1 MFYKVWTKLV
11 QQITDEGNIC
21 MSTSNSSFSPEGF
34 TQVSTEEPAR
44 NSPEIDKFV
53 DHFLAL
59 MCDRSRRQILQ
70 LLSVPNDTPG
80 LPLERRSTDIAR
92 ELGLSPATTSGHLR
106 QLSEARLIASR
117 REGNVVYYRLY
128 NHMLVRAFQD
138 LLVALDH
145 ERSTR
150 QIS

>member
-1 MFYKVWTKLV
+1 
-11 QQITDEGNIC
+11 
-21 MSTSNSSFSPEGF
+21 MSTSNPSFLPEQT
-34 TQVSTEEPAR
+34 TQITAEEPTR
-44 NSPEIDKFV
+44 RSPDIDKFV

-70 LLSVPNDTPG
+70 LLAVPNDTPG

-117 REGNVVYYRLY
+117 REGNVIYYRLY
-128 NHMLVRAFQD
+128 NHLLVRAFQD
-138 LLVALDH
+138 LIAALDH
-145 ERSTR
+145 EHSAR

>member
-1 MFYKVWTKLV
+1 
-11 QQITDEGNIC
+11 
-21 MSTSNSSFSPEGF
+21 MSTSKSSFSPEQL
-34 TQVSTEEPAR
+34 TETTAEEPTR
-44 NSPEIDKFV
+44 RSPDIDKFV

-70 LLSVPNDTPG
+70 LLAVPNDTPG

-128 NHMLVRAFQD
+128 NYLLVRAFQD
-138 LLVALDH
+138 LVAALDH
-145 ERSTR
+145 EHSTR

>member
-1 MFYKVWTKLV
+1 
-11 QQITDEGNIC
+11 
-21 MSTSNSSFSPEGF
+21 MSTSNSSFLPEQS
-34 TQVSTEEPAR
+34 TQITAEEPTR
-44 NSPEIDKFV
+44 RSPDIDKFV

-70 LLSVPNDTPG
+70 LLAVPNDTPG

-117 REGNVVYYRLY
+117 REGNVIYYRLY
-128 NHMLVRAFQD
+128 NHLLVRAFQD
-138 LLVALDH
+138 LIVALDH
-145 ERSTR
+145 EHSAR

>member
-1 MFYKVWTKLV
+1 
-11 QQITDEGNIC
+11 
-21 MSTSNSSFSPEGF
+21 MSTSNSSFLPEQS
-34 TQVSTEEPAR
+34 TQITAEEPTR
-44 NSPEIDKFV
+44 NSPDIDKFV

-70 LLSVPNDTPG
+70 LLAVPNDTPG

-117 REGNVVYYRLY
+117 REGNVIYCRLY
-128 NHMLVRAFQD
+128 NHFLVRAFQD
-138 LLVALDH
+138 LIAALDH
-145 ERSTR
+145 EHSAR

>member
-1 MFYKVWTKLV
+1 
-11 QQITDEGNIC
+11 
-21 MSTSNSSFSPEGF
+21 MSTSNSSYSAEQS
-34 TQVSTEEPAR
+34 TQTTAEEPTR
-44 NSPEIDKFV
+44 RSPEIDKFV

-70 LLSVPNDTPG
+70 LLAVPNDTPG

-117 REGNVVYYRLY
+117 REGNVIYYRLY
-128 NHMLVRAFQD
+128 NHLLVRAFQD
-138 LLVALDH
+138 LIAALDH
-145 ERSTR
+145 APSAR

>member
-1 MFYKVWTKLV
+1 
-11 QQITDEGNIC
+11 
-21 MSTSNSSFSPEGF
+21 MSTSNSSFLPEQT
-34 TQVSTEEPAR
+34 TQITAEEPTR
-44 NSPEIDKFV
+44 RSPDIDKFV

-70 LLSVPNDTPG
+70 LLAVPNDTPG

-117 REGNVVYYRLY
+117 KEGNVVYYRLY
-128 NHMLVRAFQD
+128 NHLLVRAFQD
-138 LLVALDH
+138 LIAALDREH
-145 ERSTR
+145 STR

>member
-1 MFYKVWTKLV
+1 
-11 QQITDEGNIC
+11 
-21 MSTSNSSFSPEGF
+21 MSTSNSSFLPEQS
-34 TQVSTEEPAR
+34 TQITAEEPTR
-44 NSPEIDKFV
+44 SSPDIDKFV

-70 LLSVPNDTPG
+70 LLAVPNDTPG

-117 REGNVVYYRLY
+117 REGNVIYYRLY
-128 NHMLVRAFQD
+128 NHLLVRAFQD
-138 LLVALDH
+138 LIAALDH
-145 ERSTR
+145 EHSAR

>member
-1 MFYKVWTKLV
+1 
-11 QQITDEGNIC
+11 
-21 MSTSNSSFSPEGF
+21 MSMSSSSFSPKQS
-34 TQVSTEEPAR
+34 TQITAEEPTR
-44 NSPEIDKFV
+44 NSPDIDKFV

-70 LLSVPNDTPG
+70 LLAVPNDTPG

-117 REGNVVYYRLY
+117 REGNVIYYRLY
-128 NHMLVRAFQD
+128 NHLLVRAFQD
-138 LLVALDH
+138 LIVALDH
-145 ERSTR
+145 EHSAR

>member
-1 MFYKVWTKLV
+1 
-11 QQITDEGNIC
+11 
-21 MSTSNSSFSPEGF
+21 MSMSSSSFSPKQS
-34 TQVSTEEPAR
+34 TQITAEEPTR
-44 NSPEIDKFV
+44 NSPDIDKFV

-70 LLSVPNDTPG
+70 LLAVPNDTPG

-106 QLSEARLIASR
+106 QLSEARLTASR
-117 REGNVVYYRLY
+117 REGNVIYYRLY
-128 NHMLVRAFQD
+128 NHLLVRAFQD
-138 LLVALDH
+138 LIVALDH
-145 ERSTR
+145 EHSAR

>member
-1 MFYKVWTKLV
+1 
-11 QQITDEGNIC
+11 
-21 MSTSNSSFSPEGF
+21 MSTSKSSFSSEQLIQ
-34 TQVSTEEPAR
+34 TTAEEPTR
-44 NSPEIDKFV
+44 RSPEIDKFV

-70 LLSVPNDTPG
+70 LLAVPNDTPG

-128 NHMLVRAFQD
+128 NYLLVRAFQD
-138 LLVALDH
+138 LIAALDH
-145 ERSTR
+145 EHSTR

>member
-1 MFYKVWTKLV
+1 
-11 QQITDEGNIC
+11 
-21 MSTSNSSFSPEGF
+21 MSTSNSSFLPGQS
-34 TQVSTEEPAR
+34 TQITAEEPTR
-44 NSPEIDKFV
+44 SSPDIDKFV

-70 LLSVPNDTPG
+70 LLAVPNDTPG

-117 REGNVVYYRLY
+117 REGNVIYYRLY
-128 NHMLVRAFQD
+128 NHLLVRAFQD
-138 LLVALDH
+138 LIAALDH
-145 ERSTR
+145 EHSAR

>member
-1 MFYKVWTKLV
+1 
-11 QQITDEGNIC
+11 
-21 MSTSNSSFSPEGF
+21 MSTSNSSFLPEQS
-34 TQVSTEEPAR
+34 TQITAEEPTR
-44 NSPEIDKFV
+44 SSPEIDKFV

-70 LLSVPNDTPG
+70 LLAVPNDTPG

-117 REGNVVYYRLY
+117 REGNVIYYRLY
-128 NHMLVRAFQD
+128 NHLLVRAFQD
-138 LLVALDH
+138 LIAALDH
-145 ERSTR
+145 EHSAR

>member
-1 MFYKVWTKLV
+1 
-11 QQITDEGNIC
+11 
-21 MSTSNSSFSPEGF
+21 MSTSNSSFLPEQT
-34 TQVSTEEPAR
+34 TQITAEEPTR
-44 NSPEIDKFV
+44 RSPDIDKFV

-70 LLSVPNDTPG
+70 LLAVPNDTPG

-117 REGNVVYYRLY
+117 REGNVIYYRLY
-128 NHMLVRAFQD
+128 NHLLVRAFQD
-138 LLVALDH
+138 LIVALDH
-145 ERSTR
+145 EHSAR

>member
-1 MFYKVWTKLV
+1 
-11 QQITDEGNIC
+11 
-21 MSTSNSSFSPEGF
+21 MSTSNSSFLPEQSAQI
-34 TQVSTEEPAR
+34 TAEEPTR
-44 NSPEIDKFV
+44 NSPDIDKFV

-70 LLSVPNDTPG
+70 LLAVPNDTPG

-128 NHMLVRAFQD
+128 NHLLVRAFQD
-138 LLVALDH
+138 LIAALDH
-145 ERSTR
+145 EHSAR

>member
-1 MFYKVWTKLV
+1 
-11 QQITDEGNIC
+11 
-21 MSTSNSSFSPEGF
+21 MSTSNSSYSPQELAP
-34 TQVSTEEPAR
+34 VSAEEPTR

-106 QLSEARLIASR
+106 QLSQARLIASR

-138 LLVALDH
+138 LVVALDH
-145 ERSTR
+145 ERLSR
-150 QIS
+150 EVS

>member
-1 MFYKVWTKLV
+1 
-11 QQITDEGNIC
+11 
-21 MSTSNSSFSPEGF
+21 MSTSNSSCSPDQA
-34 TQVSTEEPAR
+34 TQTNAEEPTR
-44 NSPEIDKFV
+44 RSPEIDQFV
-53 DHFLAL
+53 DHFLSL

-117 REGNVVYYRLY
+117 REGNAVYYRLC
-128 NHMLVRAFQD
+128 NHLLVRAFQD
-138 LLVALDH
+138 LVAALDREH
-145 ERSTR
+145 STR

>member
-1 MFYKVWTKLV
+1 MT
-11 QQITDEGNIC
+11 N
-21 MSTSNSSFSPEGF
+21 SNSSPMHS
-34 TQVSTEEPAR
+34 TQEEPTR
-44 NSPEIDKFV
+44 RSPDIDKFV
-53 DHFLAL
+53 DHFLSL

-70 LLSVPNDTPG
+70 LLAVPNDTPG

-128 NHMLVRAFQD
+128 NYLLVRAFQD
-138 LLVALDH
+138 LVAALDH
-145 ERSTR
+145 EHSTR

>member
-1 MFYKVWTKLV
+1 MSMSNSSFLPEQST
-11 QQITDEGNIC
+11 QITDE
-21 MSTSNSSFSPEGF
+21 
-34 TQVSTEEPAR
+34 EPTR
-44 NSPEIDKFV
+44 NSPDIDKFV

-70 LLSVPNDTPG
+70 LLAIPNDNPG

-117 REGNVVYYRLY
+117 REGNVIYYRLY
-128 NHMLVRAFQD
+128 NHLLVRAFQD
-138 LLVALDH
+138 LIAALDH
-145 ERSTR
+145 EHSAR

>member
-1 MFYKVWTKLV
+1 
-11 QQITDEGNIC
+11 
-21 MSTSNSSFSPEGF
+21 MSTSNSSFLPEQT
-34 TQVSTEEPAR
+34 TQITAEEPTR
-44 NSPEIDKFV
+44 RSPDIDKFV

-70 LLSVPNDTPG
+70 LLAVPNDTPG

-106 QLSEARLIASR
+106 QLSEAQLIASR
-117 REGNVVYYRLY
+117 REGNVIYYRLY
-128 NHMLVRAFQD
+128 NHLLVRAFQD
-138 LLVALDH
+138 LIVALDH
-145 ERSTR
+145 EHSAR

>member
-1 MFYKVWTKLV
+1 
-11 QQITDEGNIC
+11 
-21 MSTSNSSFSPEGF
+21 MSTSKSSFSPEQL
-34 TQVSTEEPAR
+34 TQTTAEEPTR
-44 NSPEIDKFV
+44 RPPEIDKFV

-70 LLSVPNDTPG
+70 LLAVPNDTPG

-128 NHMLVRAFQD
+128 NYLLVRAFQD
-138 LLVALDH
+138 LIAALDH
-145 ERSTR
+145 EHSTR

>member
-1 MFYKVWTKLV
+1 
-11 QQITDEGNIC
+11 

-34 TQVSTEEPAR
+34 TQVSTEEPTR

-70 LLSVPNDTPG
+70 LLAVPKDNHG

-92 ELGLSPATTSGHLR
+92 ELGLSPATTSVHLR

-117 REGNVVYYRLY
+117 REGNVIYYRLY
-128 NHMLVRAFQD
+128 NHLLVRAFQD
-138 LLVALDH
+138 LIAALDH
-145 ERSTR
+145 EHSAR